1 MLEVEKTR
9 TFWVGFTISG
19 LASVVLF
26 LTMWIYLTTSRAP
39 FNYRNMIYPVV
50 PIVDCIIFLLI
61 GVYMMKGE
69 KTTIFWAG
77 LFILGLAST
86 VLFSFVWSRIAMAV
100 VITGDP
106 SYFWNW
112 YYALPF
118 TVGSVVFILIGLY
131 MMKSGTERT
140 GV

>member
-1 MLEVEKTR
+1 VLEVEKTR

-39 FNYRNMIYPVV
+39 FNYRNMIYPVI

-61 GVYMMKGE
+61 GVHMMRGDKPRV
-69 KTTIFWAG
+69 FWIG
-77 LFILGLAST
+77 LFTLGLASA

-106 SYFWNW
+106 SYFWNR

-118 TVGSVVFILIGLY
+118 TVGSAVFILIGLY
-131 MMKSGTERT
+131 MMKSNRT
-140 GV
+140 GT

>member
-19 LASVVLF
+19 LASAVF
-26 LTMWIYLTTSRAP
+26 LLAIWIYLTTSRDP
-39 FNYRNMIYPVV
+39 FNYRNMIYPVI

-61 GVYMMKGE
+61 GVYMMRGDKP
-69 KTTIFWAG
+69 TVFWVG

-86 VLFSFVWSRIAMAV
+86 VLFSFIWSRIAMAV

-131 MMKSGTERT
+131 MMKSNRT
-140 GV
+140 GT

>member
-1 MLEVEKTR
+1 MLEVKKSR
-9 TFWVGFTISG
+9 VFWVGFTISG
-19 LASVVLF
+19 LASAVF
-26 LTMWIYLTTSRAP
+26 LLTIWIYLTTSRAP

-50 PIVDCIIFLLI
+50 PIGDCIIFLLI

-69 KTTIFWAG
+69 KPTIFWAG

-118 TVGSVVFILIGLY
+118 TVGSAVFILIGLY
-131 MMKSGTERT
+131 MMKSNRT
-140 GV
+140 GT